1 MGNTRDTGHLRD
13 IVIYDG
19 SDNVTF
25 PANVSLVA
33 PAGSD
38 NSTKV
43 PSTAWVRTYVSGVAS
58 LSTSGTSG
66 ENGSSGSSG
75 QSGAAGSS
83 GSSGST
89 GTSGSAGTSG
99 SSGSTGSSG
108 SSGQTGAA
116 GSSGSSGSTGTSGS
130 SGQSGAA
137 GSSGSSGQSG
147 AAGSSGSSGSSG
159 QSGAAGSS
167 GSSGQ
172 SGAAGSSGSSGQSGA
187 AGSSGSSGSSGQS
200 GAAGSSGSSGQS
212 GSSGSSGQTG
222 GAGSSGSSG
231 SSGQTGGAGSSG
243 SSGSSGQTGGAGSS
257 GSSGSSGQTGGAGS
271 SGSSGSSGQN
281 GAAGSSGSSGAT
293 QAFSNVLTMNS
304 GGAGDASGTT
314 YNGSASKTIS
324 YNTIGAPSTTGTNA
338 SGNWGINVTGNA
350 ATVSSITAVQFFNNM
365 GNNHSTHTDFNS
377 ITDFGFRYVQGTTNG
392 PGTGSSQF
400 YGMTLGLGNDYAY
413 GSYALQLALPRY
425 NSTDS
430 YISMRSREGG
440 TWGSWYK
447 VKAGYADTAG
457 SATDSTKLP
466 LSGGTM
472 SGPIRRN
479 SHSTGF
485 LEGSYNNVGGNSAYT
500 NPIYTI
506 GSSYNPTDSSL
517 GSMYGIGYAHPNL
530 WGAGKTS
537 DWGMYVCN
545 GGTINATLGY
555 GAVTIWASNDIVA
568 FSDARVKDNVEV
580 VTNAIEKIQAIRGV
594 TFTRKDAAL
603 EDRDKRHA
611 GVIAQE
617 VLKVLPEV
625 VTGTEEDMYSVAY
638 GNMAA
643 LFIEAIK
650 EQQTQIEDQGSEI
663 RRLKSLIGSLLG
675 KNYK

>member
-13 IVIYDG
+13 IVTYDG

-25 PANVSLVA
+25 PANVSLIA

-66 ENGSSGSSG
+66 ANGSSGSSG

-99 SSGSTGSSG
+99 SSGS
-108 SSGQTGAA
+108 SGQSGAA
-116 GSSGSSGSTGTSGS
+116 GSSGSSGSTGTSGSAGTSGSSGSSGQSGAAGSSGSSGQSGAAGSSGSSGS

-212 GSSGSSGQTG
+212 GAAGSSGSSGQSGAAGSSGSSGQSG

-243 SSGSSGQTGGAGSS
+243 TSGTSPSAPTTSTYLTVQDTRNTASTPQT
-257 GSSGSSGQTGGAGS
+257 
-271 SGSSGSSGQN
+271 N
-281 GAAGSSGSSGAT
+281 
-293 QAFSNVLTMNS
+293 
-304 GGAGDASGTT
+304 DASNGVRFDFKANSTNSLSDGGT
-314 YNGSASKTIS
+314 YNGVMYFRK
-324 YNTIGAPSTTGTNA
+324 YGGNTDWSGGGAHEVGFSDGGNIWHRYGSSTTWGT
-338 SGNWGINVTGNA
+338 WYKIWD
-350 ATVSSITAVQFFNNM
+350 TANLTNLNQL
-365 GNNHSTHTDFNS
+365 
-377 ITDFGFRYVQGTTNG
+377 TNG
-392 PGTGSSQF
+392 PGYITSSN
-400 YGMTLGLGNDYAY
+400 YN
-413 GSYALQLALPRY
+413 SYA
-425 NSTDS
+425 
-430 YISMRSREGG
+430 
-440 TWGSWYK
+440 
-447 VKAGYADTAG
+447 
-457 SATDSTKLP
+457 LP

-472 SGPIRRN
+472 SGPIRR
-479 SHSTGF
+479 SGHSTTF
-485 LEGSYNNVGGNSAYT
+485 FEGSYNNVGGNSAYS

-506 GSSYNPTDSSL
+506 GSAYNPSDSSL
-517 GSMYGIGYAHPNL
+517 GTMYGIGYAHPNF

-537 DWGMYVCN
+537 SWGLYCAN
-545 GGTINATLGY
+545 GGVINVTLGE
-555 GAVTIWASNDIVA
+555 GATSIWASNDIVA
-568 FSDARVKDNVEV
+568 YSDIRVKDNIEV
-580 VTNAIEKIQAIRGV
+580 VTRAIEKIKAIRGV

-625 VTGTEEDMYSVAY
+625 VTGTEKDMYSVAY

-650 EQQTQIEDQGSEI
+650 EQQTQIENQALEI
-663 RRLKSLIGSLLG
+663 RNLKALVGSLLG
-675 KNYK
+675 KNLK

>member
-172 SGAAGSSGSSGQSGA
+172 SG
-187 AGSSGSSGSSGQS
+187 
-200 GAAGSSGSSGQS
+200 
-212 GSSGSSGQTG
+212 
-222 GAGSSGSSG
+222 
-231 SSGQTGGAGSSG
+231 

-324 YNTIGAPSTTGTNA
+324 YNTIGSPSTTGTNA
-338 SGNWGINVTGNA
+338 SGTWGISVTGNA
-350 ATVSSITAVQFFNNM
+350 VTVSSITAVQFFNNM

-400 YGMTLGLGNDYAY
+400 YGMTLGLGNEYAY

-466 LSGGTM
+466 LAGGTM
-472 SGPIRRN
+472 SGPIRR
-479 SHSTGF
+479 SGHSTTF
-485 LEGSYNNVGGNSAYT
+485 FEGSYNNVGGNSAYS

-506 GSSYNPTDSSL
+506 GSSYNPSDSSL
-517 GSMYGIGYAHPNL
+517 NTMYGIGYAHPNF
-530 WGAGKTS
+530 WGSGKTS
-537 DWGMYVCN
+537 SWGLYCAN
-545 GGTINATLGY
+545 GGVINVTLGE
-555 GAVTIWASNDIVA
+555 GATSIWAQNDIVA
-568 FSDARVKDNVEV
+568 YSDIRVKDNIQV
-580 VTNAIEKIQAIRGV
+580 VTNAIEKIKAIRGV

-650 EQQTQIEDQGSEI
+650 EQQTQIEDQALEI
-663 RRLKSLIGSLLG
+663 RNLKALVGSLLG

>member
-66 ENGSSGSSG
+66 ANGSSGSSG
-75 QSGAAGSS
+75 QSGAAGSSGSS

-172 SGAAGSSGSSGQSGA
+172 SGAAGSSGSSGQSG
-187 AGSSGSSGSSGQS
+187 
-200 GAAGSSGSSGQS
+200 
-212 GSSGSSGQTG
+212 
-222 GAGSSGSSG
+222 SSGSSG

-257 GSSGSSGQTGGAGS
+257 GSSGQSGSSGSSGQSGAAGSSGSSGQTGGAGS
-271 SGSSGSSGQN
+271 SGSSGSSGQS

-293 QAFSNVLTMNS
+293 QAFSNILTMNS
-304 GGAGDASGTT
+304 GGAGDASGAT

-365 GNNHSTHTDFNS
+365 GNNHGTYTDFNS

-466 LSGGTM
+466 LAGGTM
-472 SGPIRRN
+472 SGPIRR
-479 SHSTGF
+479 SAHSSTF
-485 LEGSYNNVGGNSAYT
+485 FEGSYNNVGGNSAYS

-506 GSSYNPTDSSL
+506 GSSYNPSDSSL
-517 GSMYGIGYAHPNL
+517 NTMYGIGYAHPNF

-537 DWGMYVCN
+537 SWGLYCAN
-545 GGTINATLGY
+545 GGVINVTLGE
-555 GAVTIWASNDIVA
+555 GATSIWAQNDIVA
-568 FSDARVKDNVEV
+568 YSDIRVKDNIEV
-580 VTNAIEKIQAIRGV
+580 VTNAIEKIKAIRGV

-603 EDRDKRHA
+603 EDKDKRHA

>member
-1 MGNTRDTGHLRD
+1 MGNTRDTGYLRD
-13 IVIYDG
+13 LVTYDG

-66 ENGSSGSSG
+66 ANGSSGSSG
-75 QSGAAGSS
+75 QTGAA
-83 GSSGST
+83 
-89 GTSGSAGTSG
+89 
-99 SSGSTGSSG
+99 GSSG

-116 GSSGSSGSTGTSGS
+116 GSSGSSGS
-130 SGQSGAA
+130 SGQT
-137 GSSGSSGQSG
+137 G

-159 QSGAAGSS
+159 QTGAAGSS

-172 SGAAGSSGSSGQSGA
+172 TGG
-187 AGSSGSSGSSGQS
+187 AGSSGSSGSSGQT
-200 GAAGSSGSSGQS
+200 GAAGSSGSSGQTGGA

-243 SSGSSGQTGGAGSS
+243 TSGTSPSAAAYVAKAGDTMTGLLQLSGQATINTTTPGVGNYGLHFTGQTTADYAAGITWNGGTGTTGAQAGIYVQGSGSYGTKMYIATTDSY
-257 GSSGSSGQTGGAGS
+257 
-271 SGSSGSSGQN
+271 
-281 GAAGSSGSSGAT
+281 AAGSKTAISIDHTGLVNFIRQVPTYAGTSL
-293 QAFSNVLTMNS
+293 VYNS
-304 GGAGDASGTT
+304 GT
-314 YNGSASKTIS
+314 
-324 YNTIGAPSTTGTNA
+324 
-338 SGNWGINVTGNA
+338 WGISISGNA
-350 ATVSSITAVQFFNNM
+350 ATATTATNSSQLNGISSTQIFNNM
-365 GNNHSTHTDFNS
+365 GNIHGTYTDFNS
-377 ITDFGFRYVQGTTNG
+377 VGNFGVRYLQGSTNG
-392 PGTGSSQF
+392 PGTGASQY
-400 YGMTLGLGNDYAY
+400 YGFTLGLGNEYPLDGA
-413 GSYALQLALPRY
+413 GSYATQFYWNRTSTGGNPYVSVRFKEG
-425 NSTDS
+425 NS
-430 YISMRSREGG
+430 
-440 TWGSWYK
+440 WGAWSKIY
-447 VKAGYADTAG
+447 AGYADSAG
-457 SATDSTKLP
+457 TATDSSKLP
-466 LSGGTM
+466 LAGGTM
-472 SGPIRRN
+472 SGPIRR
-479 SHSTGF
+479 SGHSTTF
-485 LEGSYNNVGGNSAYT
+485 FEGSYNNVGGNSAYS

-506 GSSYNPTDSSL
+506 GSSYNPSDSSL
-517 GSMYGIGYAHPNL
+517 GVMYGIGYAHPNF

-537 DWGMYVCN
+537 SWGLYCAN
-545 GGTINATLGY
+545 GGVINVTLGE
-555 GAVTIWASNDIVA
+555 GATSIWAQNDIVA
-568 FSDARVKDNVEV
+568 YSDIRVKDNIEL

-603 EDRDKRHA
+603 EDKDKRHA

-617 VLKVLPEV
+617 VLKVMPEV
-625 VTGTEEDMYSVAY
+625 VTGTEKDMYSVAY

-650 EQQTQIEDQGSEI
+650 EQQAQIEDQGSEI